1 MKPMSALRNPA
12 HPLGRTRDP
21 ARMSEASL
29 EHGVVWTQLVLLAL
43 CAARMRADLVGGPR
57 TIEGDM
63 ATWLAVFLAIALGAR
78 AIGWLVRLSTGGG
91 APRAPASSWT
101 LGAKDAHAR

>member
-1 MKPMSALRNPA
+1 MKPVSALRDRA
-12 HPLGRTRDP
+12 HLLGRTIGP
-21 ARMSEASL
+21 ARTSEASL

-43 CAARMRADLVGGPR
+43 CAARMRADVVGGSR

-63 ATWLAVFLAIALGAR
+63 ATLLVVILGIALGAR
-78 AIGWLVRLSTGGG
+78 AIGWALRWSTGEG
-91 APRAPASSWT
+91 APRAPASPWT